1 MENQETGPVQ
11 PGIVPEGAEGQETEE
26 AAGTSGMRTT
36 TLKSAGGDD
45 AGCPAP
51 GTDEGNVEG
60 EGNVEEKD
68 PGEDAGEED
77 PGEEERLAGARDIL
91 QGWAIQAREARALY
105 PGLDLAVEAGEPR
118 FLQLLGAGVD
128 VRTAYEVV
136 HRDEILS
143 GAMQYAAR
151 QAARKTAEDIRA
163 RGARPLENGATGSA
177 GSAPGRLHVRDMDRD
192 QVLEIAKAAHRGQKT
207 RLR

>member
-1 MENQETGPVQ
+1 MWRSRI
-11 PGIVPEGAEGQETEE
+11 PGGRG
-26 AAGTSGMRTT
+26 R
-36 TLKSAGGDD
+36 GGSR
-45 AGCPAP
+45 GRKKRWRAP
-51 GTDEGNVEG
+51 
-60 EGNVEEKD
+60 
-68 PGEDAGEED
+68 
-77 PGEEERLAGARDIL
+77 DIL
-91 QGWAIQAREARALY
+91 RGWAIQAREARALY

-177 GSAPGRLHVRDMDRD
+177 GSAPGRLHVRDMDRA
-192 QVLEIAKAAHRGQKT
+192 QAEIAKAAHRVRRPGCGKGGG
-207 RLR
+207 RI